1 VRRGACGGVV
11 LLAVLMA
18 GCGSGVEGTP
28 VAAHANGRDSV
39 LVSDAELDTLLQANG
54 FRTDVERRATVD
66 ELAAGT
72 SPPGCVGT
80 VRTAERSVYS
90 EADPTAVLARTSG
103 APGGDELSVEQSA
116 VTTSSP
122 VKAQRVMQVLRL
134 SWSICADN
142 TQVTTAGAE
151 PESWRLE
158 PIRDRDGILSQLA
171 VNSVG
176 RQCQHAVS
184 AAGATVVEGLVCGTS
199 ILDQGVAVVRALLAN
214 VSSA

>member
-1 VRRGACGGVV
+1 MRRGACGGVV
-11 LLAVLMA
+11 SLAMLLT
-18 GCGSGVEGTP
+18 GCGNGVEGTP
-28 VAAHANGRDSV
+28 VAAHPTGRDSV
-39 LVSDAELDTLLQANG
+39 LVSDAELDKLLQGNG
-54 FRTDVERRATVD
+54 FRTESERRETVD

-90 EADPTAVLARTSG
+90 EADPTAVLARTSS
-103 APGGDELSVEQSA
+103 APGGGELSVEQSV

-122 VKAQRVMQVLRL
+122 AKAQRVMQVLKV

-142 TQVTTAGAE
+142 TQVTTAGAV

-158 PIRDRDGILSQLA
+158 PIRGRDGILSQLA

-176 RQCQHAVS
+176 RQCQHAVA

-199 ILDQGVAVVRALLAN
+199 IGDQGAAVVRALLAN
-214 VSSA
+214 VTSA